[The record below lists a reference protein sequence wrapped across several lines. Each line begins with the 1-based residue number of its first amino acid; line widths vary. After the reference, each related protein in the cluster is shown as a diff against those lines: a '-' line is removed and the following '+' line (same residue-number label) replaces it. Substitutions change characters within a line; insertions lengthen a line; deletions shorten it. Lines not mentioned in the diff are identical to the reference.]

1 MTTTMT
7 KPPVTRPAPVVPRAP
22 RRKPMWAS
30 KIAVN
35 TALLLATAYTVLPLT
50 WLLVASTKSLGDLS
64 GNAFTLTEFHF
75 FDNLGDLASADGG
88 VYLRW
93 YLNSLLY
100 AVGGAGLGAFCS
112 VACGYAF
119 DKFSFRGKEKLF
131 GVVLLGVLVPTT
143 ALALP
148 LYLLASELGVVNTF
162 WAVFVPVLVNPFG
175 VYLARIFSAG
185 YVPGEVLEAARVD
198 GAGELTTFWSISLRM
213 LMPGFVT
220 IFLFQFTGI
229 WNNFFL
235 PLVMLS
241 DRELYPLSLGLYS
254 WHTVVTAEPEYYPLT
269 ITGALLAVVPVVI
282 AFLSLQRHWKA
293 GMTSGAVK

>member
-1 MTTTMT
+1 MTATDLTTRT
-7 KPPVTRPAPVVPRAP
+7 ASVRPDVTPGRRPP
-22 RRKPMWAS
+22 WAS
-30 KIAVN
+30 KVVVNAV
-35 TALLLATAYTVLPLT
+35 LVLATAYTVLPLT
-50 WLLVASTKSLGDLS
+50 WLLVSATKGLGDLY
-64 GNAFTLTEFHF
+64 GNPFTLTEFRL
-75 FDNLGDLASADGG
+75 FDNVANLAAADNG

-93 YLNSLLY
+93 YVNSLLY
-100 AVGGAGLGAFCS
+100 AVGGAGIGAFIS
-112 VACGYAF
+112 VMAGYVF
-119 DKFSFRGKEKLF
+119 DKFTFPGKEKLF
-131 GVVLLGVLVPTT
+131 GFVLLGVLVPST

-162 WAVFVPVLVNPFG
+162 WSVFVPVLVNPFG

-185 YVPGEVLEAARVD
+185 YVPAEVLEAARVD
-198 GAGELTTFWSISLRM
+198 GASELTTFWAISLRM

-241 DRELYPLSLGLYS
+241 DQDLYPLSLGLYA
-254 WHTVVTAEPEYYPLT
+254 WHAVVTTQPEYYPLT
-269 ITGALLAVVPVVI
+269 ITGALLAVVPVLV
-282 AFLSLQRHWKA
+282 AFLSLQRHWRA

>member
-1 MTTTMT
+1 MTLTVEKTVRAEVRD
-7 KPPVTRPAPVVPRAP
+7 PLPARP
-22 RRKPMWAS
+22 KWAS
-30 KIAVN
+30 KVVVN
-35 TALLLATAYTVLPLT
+35 AALLLATLYTLLPLT
-50 WLLVASTKSLGDLS
+50 WLLVASTRSLGGLS
-64 GNAFTLTEFHF
+64 GDVFDFSEFQF
-75 FDNLGDLASADGG
+75 FDNVGALTKADGG
-88 VYLRW
+88 IYLRW

-100 AVGGAGLGAFCS
+100 AVVGAGLGALFA
-112 VACGYAF
+112 VAAGYAF
-119 DKFSFRGKEKLF
+119 DKFSFKGKEKLF
-131 GVVLLGVLVPTT
+131 GLVLVGVLVPTT

-162 WAVFVPVLVNPFG
+162 WAVFIPVLVNPFG
-175 VYLARIFSAG
+175 VYLARIFSASQ
-185 YVPGEVLEAARVD
+185 VPDEVLEAARMD

-220 IFLFQFTGI
+220 VFLFQFTAI

-254 WHTVVTAEPEYYPLT
+254 WHTIVAAEREYYPLL
-269 ITGALLAVVPVVI
+269 ITGALLAVVPVVV

-293 GMTSGAVK
+293 GLTSGAVK